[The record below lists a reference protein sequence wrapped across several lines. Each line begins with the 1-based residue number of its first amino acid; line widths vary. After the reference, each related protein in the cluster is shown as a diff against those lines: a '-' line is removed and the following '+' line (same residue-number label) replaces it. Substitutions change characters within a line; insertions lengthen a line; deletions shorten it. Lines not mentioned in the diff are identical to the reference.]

1 MPTII
6 HEQNVLTLDQ
16 RQQKP
21 ELTNNNST
29 IHIFTHSELI
39 KFVKCRKVLILMAKV
54 ALR

>member
-21 ELTNNNST
+21 ALTNNNST
-29 IHIFTHSELI
+29 YLHT
-39 KFVKCRKVLILMAKV
+39 MN
-54 ALR
+54 